1 MTRSSSKPTSLR
13 VRNALWVGLC
23 VLLAF
28 ALRTWRLDH
37 QSLWSDEGISLQRSA
52 QSLAALLAT
61 MPVEHMPGYFV
72 LLHFWLPWT
81 GGHDFAL
88 RFLSLWPSVLS
99 VALIYRLGADLG
111 ARTAGMVA
119 ALLLA
124 TSSFQLWYAQEARM
138 YSWLLATALLA
149 TVALWRLLEADG
161 RSRRR
166 GARWGLGVLYAL
178 TLAASVYLHFFGALL
193 PLAHAGFVCGWA
205 LVQRTWRALG
215 RWALASAG
223 ALLLFL
229 PWLPRALAIF
239 GFSGWR
245 AAGEPAEIPWR
256 YLAAFSVSDAMPD
269 PWRTPLIWLYAL
281 LALAGFAY
289 WWRTRR
295 AAALLLATM
304 LLLPMVAVLV
314 LAVRN
319 PDYHERYAIAVTG
332 PLFLL
337 IGGGVGGLDWRP
349 HLRRPPGA
357 PIQPAGALARALP
370 LLAALVLAALNLL
383 AVQRHYTDA
392 SLHKP
397 NFRSAATTIMAGLA
411 PGDVVLVDGPDPNK
425 VFMHYYRGAAPV
437 IGVSEL
443 ERVPLADADATLRT
457 LTKDAGRVW
466 ELLYFHAP
474 ATVQVWLATQGYATE
489 PSDHNGIRV
498 TLYGLD
504 TGDGVAT
511 ESALAFGPA
520 LTLTGVTLDT
530 LTPQPGDL
538 VRLRTDWFTHAA
550 APEYKFS
557 LRLHDS
563 AGNVVKG
570 VDYTPQNW
578 FAPTNAWVVG
588 QPARDQRGVLL
599 PDDLP
604 PGEYRLTLR
613 LYDPATGVPV
623 MTDGGEDVLLATLTV
638 GEAQQ

>member
-1 MTRSSSKPTSLR
+1 MTRSSSKPSSLR
-13 VRNALWVGLC
+13 ASSALWVGLC

-28 ALRTWRLDH
+28 ALRAWRLDY
-37 QSLWSDEGISLQRSA
+37 QSLWSDEGISLQRSTQPLA
-52 QSLAALLAT
+52 TLLAA
-61 MPVEHMPGYFV
+61 MPVEHMPGYFL

-81 GGHDFAL
+81 GEHDFAL
-88 RFLSLWPSVLS
+88 RYLSLWPSVLS
-99 VALIYRLGADLG
+99 VALIYRLGVDLG
-111 ARTAGMVA
+111 ACTAGLVA

-124 TSSFQLWYAQEARM
+124 TSAFQLWYAQEVRM

-161 RSRRR
+161 RPRSR
-166 GARWGLGVLYAL
+166 GARWGWGALYAL
-178 TLAASVYLHFFGALL
+178 AIAASVYLHFFGALL
-193 PLAHAGFVCGWA
+193 PLAHACFVCGWA
-205 LVQRTWRALG
+205 LAQRTWRALG
-215 RWALASAG
+215 RWMVASAG
-223 ALLLFL
+223 AFLLFL

-245 AAGEPAEIPWR
+245 AAGDPAEIPWR
-256 YLAAFSVSDAMPD
+256 YLAAFTVSDAMPD
-269 PWRTPLIWLYAL
+269 PWRTPLIWLFAL
-281 LALAGFAY
+281 LALAGFAF

-304 LLLPMVAVLV
+304 LLLPMGAVLV

-337 IGGGVGGLDWRP
+337 IGGGVGWLDWRAWRTP
-349 HLRRPPGA
+349 QVSL
-357 PIQPAGALARALP
+357 PILPVDALARTLP
-370 LLAALVLAALNLL
+370 LLAALALAAINLL

-397 NFRSAATTIMAGLA
+397 DFRGAAATIMAGLA
-411 PGDVVLVDGPDPNK
+411 PGDVVLVDGPDPSK
-425 VFMHYYRGAAPV
+425 VFLHYYHGAAPV
-437 IGVSEL
+437 IAVSEL
-443 ERVPLADADATLRT
+443 ERVPLEVADATLRT
-457 LTKDAGRVW
+457 LTKDARRVW

-489 PSDHNGIRV
+489 PSDHNDIRV

-504 TGDGVAT
+504 TGNGITTASGV
-511 ESALAFGPA
+511 SFGPA
-520 LTLTGVTLDT
+520 LTLIGVTLDT

-538 VRLRTDWFTHAA
+538 VRIRTDWFTHAA

-599 PDDLP
+599 PDNLAAGD
-604 PGEYRLTLR
+604 YRLTLR

-623 MTDGGEDVLLATLTV
+623 MTDAGEDLLLATLTV
-638 GEAQQ
+638 GEARQ